1 MYRLQNLNIITE
13 TENEMQKDELIMQ
26 GYTLL
31 DQQEEEKEEASD
43 EELSEGVF
51 LQESTDYKKYKVEE
65 LRKIASEKGLS
76 AAEGMTKKELV
87 ELLEKNEKSE
97 EDESA

>member
-13 TENEMQKDELIMQ
+13 TENEMQKDRLIMQ

-31 DQQEEEKEEASD
+31 DHQEEEKEEASD
-43 EELSEGVF
+43 NSSSEVVSS
-51 LQESTDYKKYKVEE
+51 QDYKKYKAEE
-65 LRKIASEKGLS
+65 LRKIATEKNLS
-76 AAEGMTKKELV
+76 VTEGMTKKELV